1 MHRFEHIRLKQ
12 IFRLVAYADIFTI
25 DKISSYNGSVV
36 PTGCASIRFRRLL
49 DLSERLQDRNI
60 LQAGEFIDK
69 RIEYVFTDDTWI
81 EFAFQHLRGDSL
93 DDIFMRLFRG
103 YLVIDECLHQLF
115 DCCSVC
121 RRVQERGQRFVDFQR
136 SNRML
141 AL

>member
-1 MHRFEHIRLKQ
+1 M
-12 IFRLVAYADIFTI
+12 
-25 DKISSYNGSVV
+25 
-36 PTGCASIRFRRLL
+36 
-49 DLSERLQDRNI
+49 
-60 LQAGEFIDK
+60 QAGEFIDK